1 MDKQQTLFAF
11 QLASNPRVEQSQNKA
26 DETQKWQPRD
36 GVAIAGCTGPDARAS
51 SRIFGYDNGI
61 YC

>member
-11 QLASNPRVEQSQNKA
+11 QLASNQRAEQSQDTTN
-26 DETQKWQPRD
+26 EPLKWQPRD
-36 GVAIAGCTGPDARAS
+36 GIAVAGCTGPDARAS

>member
-11 QLASNPRVEQSQNKA
+11 QLASTPSLEQNHDTSN
-26 DETQKWQPRD
+26 ETQQWQPRD
-36 GVAIAGCTGPDARAS
+36 GVAIAGCTGRDARAS